1 MTEKP
6 LPRVLGVTLARG
18 GSKGVPKKNIR
29 PIAGI
34 PMIAYSIAEA
44 KRSRYIRRYI
54 VSTDDPEIQKVAIEY
69 GAEAPFLRPAHLA
82 NDKTPSLPALQHAVD
97 WAEKDEGQEEPY
109 DYIAELVCT
118 NPMKLAEDIDG
129 AIEKLIATG
138 AESVIGM
145 TRIEDHHPARVKK
158 IVNDRIVDF
167 CMPEPHIPRQDI
179 RPEAY
184 IRNGSIYTMRRDVLM
199 IRGAR
204 YDTEDSRPYMM
215 PLERSV
221 NVDTILD
228 FYLAEIL
235 LTQNPRTYIKPV
247 K

>member
-29 PIAGI
+29 PLAGI

-44 KRSRYIRRYI
+44 KRSRYIQRFI

-97 WAEKDEGQEEPY
+97 WAEEDEGRDY

-199 IRGAR
+199 VRGAR

-221 NVDTILD
+221 NVDTVLD

>member
-1 MTEKP
+1 
-6 LPRVLGVTLARG
+6 
-18 GSKGVPKKNIR
+18 
-29 PIAGI
+29 
-34 PMIAYSIAEA
+34 MIAYSIAEA
-44 KRSRYIRRYI
+44 KRSRYIQRFI

-97 WAEKDEGQEEPY
+97 WAEEDEGRHY

-167 CMPEPHIPRQDI
+167 CVPEPHIPRQDI

-199 IRGAR
+199 VRGAR

-221 NVDTILD
+221 NVDTVLD

-235 LTQNPRTYIKPV
+235 LTQSPRTYIKPV